1 MQGQLVQPIFGVCM
15 LALCEVHARR
25 YDLAAM
31 YVHIK
36 FGGWVHALTA
46 CVAALQVSVLSYFS
60 NQLRKQLLQQTERSA
75 QLELQL
81 LQQEAQQ
88 LKLMHQQEDAAT
100 RQCMAAAAAA
110 SAALQQVLADL
121 RQVMSGEDTPGDE
134 STAAAESVH
143 SSRGEA
149 VAGIAEDAAAAASAA
164 VCNSGQVDGCGVL
177 SSCVANSSTSSNY
190 EAGVGSTAAGPGE
203 QQAAGRKRSNW
214 LHTAVNTMI
223 GNLHSAAADALA
235 RAELIASRQE
245 IAVQSDETQQMDW
258 LRFVTSA
265 PASAITHQLHEKA
278 VAEAIVR
285 IYIRGLHQ
293 LEASW
298 VHELQQRQG
307 RPNSSRPVGSAGLD
321 PAAGGVGGG
330 VSTLFEAMVG
340 HYSQQQQQHGQ
351 HKAWQVYD
359 ASLWKDPQVCHMHSA
374 G

>member
-1 MQGQLVQPIFGVCM
+1 M
-15 LALCEVHARR
+15 
-25 YDLAAM
+25 
-31 YVHIK
+31 
-36 FGGWVHALTA
+36 FGGWVRALTA

-100 RQCMAAAAAA
+100 RQCMAAAAEA

-121 RQVMSGEDTPGDE
+121 RQVMSGEDPPSIE
-134 STAAAESVH
+134 AAAKKEAAAGSAD
-143 SSRGEA
+143 SSSQEVVEG
-149 VAGIAEDAAAAASAA
+149 GSSAEAAAAG
-164 VCNSGQVDGCGVL
+164 SGVGVLHSRRVDDCGVV
-177 SSCVANSSTSSNY
+177 SSSSHMDSSSDASSSISSNW
-190 EAGVGSTAAGPGE
+190 EAGVGSAAAGPKE
-203 QQAAGRKRSNW
+203 QQAAGRKRAGW

-223 GNLHSAAADALA
+223 GNLHSVAADALA
-235 RAELIASRQE
+235 RAELIAARQE
-245 IAVQSDETQQMDW
+245 VAVQSDETQQMDW
-258 LRFVTSA
+258 LRFVTSV
-265 PASAITHQLHEKA
+265 PAGAITHQLHEKA

-321 PAAGGVGGG
+321 PAAAGVGGG

-340 HYSQQQQQHGQ
+340 HYSQQQQHGQ